1 MALNCST
8 HSQIDM
14 EVIIHLTKLRLKT
27 KPNIN
32 LFLACIRDLCSAH
45 KENLPTILKHTI
57 FNELSNARN
66 TNNMTMLSV
75 MFQADADKAA
85 AALANVFLELL
96 MQKDCYLRALRALLR
111 EIIRCLRHDIN
122 LPMFCLNLMMDK
134 LREKFENFKEFE
146 FKERIFTSLVDI
158 ITLSIFLGISPNV
171 REGLNAF
178 SRGDKKDLSAYKTY
192 MKNISIIMRDAMWWM
207 HEVGSCTN
215 CCNL

>member
-1 MALNCST
+1 M
-8 HSQIDM
+8 
-14 EVIIHLTKLRLKT
+14 
-27 KPNIN
+27 
-32 LFLACIRDLCSAH
+32 
-45 KENLPTILKHTI
+45 
-57 FNELSNARN
+57 
-66 TNNMTMLSV
+66 
-75 MFQADADKAA
+75 
-85 AALANVFLELL
+85 FLELL

-122 LPMFCLNLMMDK
+122 LPMFCVNLMMDK

-207 HEVGSCTN
+207 HEVVPKLYKPDGSTYTSQLYKLLFMAPSHEEYFKIDGWPVEN
-215 CCNL
+215 DRALFFKLTSEIPAQQETILRIFLIGLQV